1 MLCTLHLVQCLLP
14 LVPAA
19 MLRRATSTLQQVH
32 QRPILRLCFAITHRR
47 FHFTHLPRIRNTK
60 KQKRRNLTRDSERL
74 IIVLVG
80 LPARGKSFISR
91 KLLNFLNWSG
101 YACRLFNVGKY
112 RREAYSHAAEEGENE
127 VRAQVGACDA
137 NFFDS
142 KNEVA
147 AKMRQ
152 EAAELALR
160 DMLKWLDREDD
171 VMDDDSYSHQPGIDR
186 IAIFDATN
194 STNARRTWILEE
206 STSPSKRMGK
216 ATGVVFVESI
226 CDDEEL
232 LRQNYKFK
240 VSSSPDFRDMDEETA
255 LEDLKKRVAKYEETY
270 ETITDDSQSYIK
282 IFNLSSKLM
291 VNHIYGRM
299 AKVIVPAIMAW
310 NVGTRPVFLCRPG
323 KTPHSVRTDGEDYLL
338 RSDSKLSDLS
348 SHNSRKGRAEKLGPE
363 GIQFRDALE
372 QFMQLEAADFLL
384 KQQFIASHPSLNTGT
399 SITGLSSFRREVGL
413 HGDLH
418 GDEVPFACTILT
430 STMPR
435 AADTAMWETFSFP
448 VSMNPHLNPLDKGDF
463 EGMELDEIRLE
474 DPKWYARL
482 EADPYATR

>member
-1 MLCTLHLVQCLLP
+1 V
-14 LVPAA
+14 
-19 MLRRATSTLQQVH
+19 
-32 QRPILRLCFAITHRR
+32 FAITHRR

-60 KQKRRNLTRDSERL
+60 KPKRRNLTRDSERL

-101 YACRLFNVGKY
+101 YACRLFNVGRY

-171 VMDDDSYSHQPGIDR
+171 VMDDDSYSHQPGVDR

-255 LEDLKKRVAKYEETY
+255 LEDLKQRVAKYEETY

-463 EGMELDEIRLE
+463 EGMELDEIRFE